1 MIEIGNSE
9 QGLFTEVLEREF
21 TSAMQMLR
29 EFPADRLDDRPRDC
43 EKSARELAIGF
54 LERERAIHHVLRGR
68 PADRGAAAPSSLH
81 EIVGTFEAAH
91 RETRE
96 TLANLTA
103 EDWGESIRGP
113 VGLGMWDRAR
123 RGELL
128 WLALKELIA
137 QDSHFAVHLRLAR
150 EEQAPTSRE
159 MRSLSFA
166 TANAARTPA
175 V

>member
-1 MIEIGNSE
+1 MIQFANSE
-9 QGLFTEVLEREF
+9 QGLFAEVLEREF
-21 TSAMQMLR
+21 SNSMQMLR
-29 EFPADRLDDRPRDC
+29 EFPPDRLDDRPRDC
-43 EKSARELAIGF
+43 EKSARDLAIGF
-54 LERERAIHHVLRGR
+54 LERERTIHHVLRGR
-68 PADRGAAAPSSLH
+68 PTDRVAPPSSLM
-81 EIVGTFEAAH
+81 EIVGNYEQAH

-96 TLANLTA
+96 TLASLTT

-150 EEQAPTSRE
+150 EDEALTSE
-159 MRSLSFA
+159 A
-166 TANAARTPA
+166 
-175 V
+175 